1 MSIYAEYL
9 GSVMRRFL
17 VAVAFLGS
25 SLVAYIP
32 DALAECKGDW
42 CKGACYPDGCEYV
55 KLINRGYPIRRVLK
69 RGEYDTIRD
78 YDCEEYKMRFA
89 DGDAIGDPNGDLWF
103 DLPPGVV
110 GHTTLKVV
118 CSM

>member
-1 MSIYAEYL
+1 
-9 GSVMRRFL
+9 
-17 VAVAFLGS
+17 
-25 SLVAYIP
+25 
-32 DALAECKGDW
+32 
-42 CKGACYPDGCEYV
+42 
-55 KLINRGYPIRRVLK
+55 
-69 RGEYDTIRD
+69 
-78 YDCEEYKMRFA
+78 MRFA